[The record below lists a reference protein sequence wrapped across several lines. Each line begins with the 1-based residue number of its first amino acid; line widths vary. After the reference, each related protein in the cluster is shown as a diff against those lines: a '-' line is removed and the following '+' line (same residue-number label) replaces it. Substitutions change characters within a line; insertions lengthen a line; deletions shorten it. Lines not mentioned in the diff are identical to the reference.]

1 MSQTAGIWSEVSLQ
15 KSASLPTMR
24 GCQPGRV
31 RRLLHADHP
40 VLVVSLPA
48 RLLAIPRIGDVF
60 ALSDNNRF
68 SFGCAVMPPPA
79 RLTGSGLLVDSTRPP
94 LLLGSS
100 PAALGLPAAGVEA
113 GQVGADL
120 PEPRGGGGVVGSLA

>member
-1 MSQTAGIWSEVSLQ
+1 
-15 KSASLPTMR
+15 MR
-24 GCQPGRV
+24 GWQPGRV
-31 RRLLHADHP
+31 RRLLHADRP

-60 ALSDNNRF
+60 ALSDHVAAGAPCR
-68 SFGCAVMPPPA
+68 
-79 RLTGSGLLVDSTRPP
+79 SGLLVDSTRPP
-94 LLLGSS
+94 LLPGST

-120 PEPRGGGGVVGSLA
+120 PGPRGGGGVVGSLA